1 MTMSDLRFDGKV
13 AIITGAGGQHNLG
26 RAYAML
32 LGARGAKVVVNDI
45 NEAGAERVAKEIVA
59 AGGEAIADAH
69 DISTS
74 ANAQAIVERAVD
86 TWGRI
91 DILVNNGGAMIFA
104 DFDEMTDGDMEKM
117 IDSHLMGAL
126 WMARAVWPH
135 FKAQHS
141 GRIVMALSTAVGTQR
156 VMYAT
161 AKGGMLTLNYALA
174 MAGAPHGIACNGVE
188 PLAWTDAAARTTGDG
203 PMAEMMKALKPEL
216 VAPVVAYLAHEDCEV
231 TGEKIRAMGG
241 RANRYEYGLMREG
254 DDPIAAMM
262 SGGYTNPELTIE
274 DLRDHWDEVLG
285 ADYRPLVF
293 MDEAAMGGT
302 PVQYE
307 PTS

>member
-1 MTMSDLRFDGKV
+1 MSDLRFDGKV